1 MALLLP
7 AVGRS
12 VQQPVCA
19 VMAMALRGGKGWQEK
34 VSQPRLRKPHAAVAS
49 TQALRHKFRHLPGL
63 SGAPSR
69 SNTFL
74 QIALLSLAL
83 ELREPSKINPPPW
96 FANKGG
102 SKILRPR
109 VFHFSAN
116 IPFLHL
122 AKASFPSSQLCPSSF
137 RENKFSIF
145 ATMPLLHFAKFF
157 FRAKQP

>member
-34 VSQPRLRKPHAAVAS
+34 VSQPRLRKPHAAAAS

-69 SNTFL
+69 SNTSTDMALIL

-109 VFHFSAN
+109 VFHFFAN

-122 AKASFPSSQLCPSSF
+122 AKASFPSSQRCLYFISRNSF
-137 RENKFSIF
+137 FEQNS
-145 ATMPLLHFAKFF
+145 LSYL
-157 FRAKQP
+157 